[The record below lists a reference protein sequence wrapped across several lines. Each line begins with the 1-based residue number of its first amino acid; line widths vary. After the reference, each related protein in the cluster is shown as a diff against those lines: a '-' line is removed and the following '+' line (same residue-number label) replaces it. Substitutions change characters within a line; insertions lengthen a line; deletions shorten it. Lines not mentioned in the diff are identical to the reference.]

1 MKRFSLFTNFKSVRA
16 KILFGFAIV
25 MLLVIILGL
34 FTIYSITQTNR
45 DLRTVFDRELPL
57 LVTDEQLAYNMTHRI
72 SLIRAY
78 LLTNNEQYRNEFEAG
93 IATSIELENDAIEN
107 SASDQ
112 LPVLIDK
119 KIEWGNAT
127 DEMFQAIDN
136 GDREGAIRIM
146 EAQVQSQ
153 GDELVQGFHDLA
165 IKKEQEIQEL
175 AKNIQQ
181 NNETTK
187 WLAIIISIL
196 VVLLGVIIANI
207 TSISISKPIRT
218 VMDRL
223 SSITTGNLNHEPLLI
238 SSRDE
243 IGQLIDSSNQLN
255 EELKNIL
262 TQISTV
268 SLTVSAQSE
277 ELTQSSNEVRTGS
290 EQISITME
298 EIAAGTESQANH
310 SSELSDMMTSFAE
323 DIQTTTQYS
332 ESAQSDTNQVLS
344 MTNEGTTLMNTSL
357 EQMEN
362 INHLVKDSAEKV
374 TNLETQSV
382 EITKLVEVIQDIAN
396 QTNLLALNAAIEAAR
411 AGEQGKGF
419 AVVADEVRKL
429 AEQVNLSVSD
439 ISLIVGNIQNE
450 VSVVT
455 EALNEGYKE
464 TELGTQQIQQ
474 TNQKFV
480 QINDFIKQVENRIS
494 MISKNMTN
502 ISQTSHQM
510 TGFIQEIAAVSEE
523 TAAGI
528 EETSAST
535 QQTTSSMEEVTGSA
549 NDLAKLSE
557 DLNELVQRFKI

>member
-165 IKKEQEIQEL
+165 IKKEQEIQVL

>member
-1 MKRFSLFTNFKSVRA
+1 
-16 KILFGFAIV
+16 
-25 MLLVIILGL
+25 
-34 FTIYSITQTNR
+34 
-45 DLRTVFDRELPL
+45 
-57 LVTDEQLAYNMTHRI
+57 
-72 SLIRAY
+72 
-78 LLTNNEQYRNEFEAG
+78 
-93 IATSIELENDAIEN
+93 
-107 SASDQ
+107 
-112 LPVLIDK
+112 
-119 KIEWGNAT
+119 
-127 DEMFQAIDN
+127 
-136 GDREGAIRIM
+136 
-146 EAQVQSQ
+146 
-153 GDELVQGFHDLA
+153 
-165 IKKEQEIQEL
+165 
-175 AKNIQQ
+175 
-181 NNETTK
+181 
-187 WLAIIISIL
+187 
-196 VVLLGVIIANI
+196 VLLGVIIANI

-268 SLTVSAQSE
+268 SSTVSAQSE
-277 ELTQSSNEVRTGS
+277 ELTQSANEVRTGS

-323 DIQTTTQYS
+323 NIQTTTQYS

-362 INHLVKDSAEKV
+362 INHLVKDSVEKV
-374 TNLETQSV
+374 NNLETQSV

-450 VSVVT
+450 ISVVT

-474 TNQKFV
+474 TNQ
-480 QINDFIKQVENRIS
+480 
-494 MISKNMTN
+494 
-502 ISQTSHQM
+502 
-510 TGFIQEIAAVSEE
+510 
-523 TAAGI
+523 
-528 EETSAST
+528 
-535 QQTTSSMEEVTGSA
+535 
-549 NDLAKLSE
+549 
-557 DLNELVQRFKI
+557 